1 MKKAAVLT
9 IACLCLGSNVAWP
22 QVLPQD
28 AQRFWAQW
36 RGPDATGVAPF
47 GNPPLAWGEG
57 RNVRWKVEIPGKG
70 SASPVVWDDRVFV
83 LTAIPSDGSA
93 AGATPQPDVAGAPG
107 DGTAGAGVAGRGAGG
122 DHRRAFG
129 RGGRQ
134 RGFHSVAPTAVQ
146 EFAILAISRD
156 DGSVLW
162 QRTARQE
169 MPHEGVHPTGSWASN
184 SAVTD
189 GIHVYAFFGS
199 RGLYCYDFDGNLKW
213 EKDLGDMTIRLGFG
227 EGASPTLSGDKLI
240 VNWDHEGQSFI
251 VALDKSTGEEIWRS
265 GRDELTSW
273 TTPIVVEHDGRHQVI
288 TSATNRVRSY
298 DLDTGELIWE
308 GNGVTM
314 NAIPSPVAADGLV
327 YVTSGFMG
335 NALRAIRLAA
345 ASGDINRSG
354 AVIWEHDRDTP
365 YVPSPLL
372 YGDNLYILKSNSPI
386 LSSVDAKTGD
396 VNYGP
401 LRLEGLAEVYASPVG
416 AADRVYIV
424 DRDGNAVVL
433 RNGPDFEVLARNS
446 LDDGFDASPAIVDQE
461 IYLRGYRFLYRI
473 SEN

>member
-1 MKKAAVLT
+1 MKKLVVLA

-22 QVLPQD
+22 QVPPQE

-47 GNPPLAWGEG
+47 GNPPLEWGEG
-57 RNVRWKVEIPGKG
+57 RNIRWKVEIPGRG

-83 LTAIPSDGSA
+83 LTAIP
-93 AGATPQPDVAGAPG
+93 AGEQRQAS
-107 DGTAGAGVAGRGAGG
+107 
-122 DHRRAFG
+122 G
-129 RGGRQ
+129 RGGGG
-134 RGFHSVAPTAVQ
+134 GFHSVAPTGAQ
-146 EFAILAISRD
+146 EFAILALSRD

-169 MPHEGVHPTGSWASN
+169 MPHEGAHPYGTWASN

-189 GIHVYAFFGS
+189 GVHVYAFFGS
-199 RGLYCYDFDGNLKW
+199 RGLYCYDIDGNLKW

-227 EGASPTLSGDKLI
+227 EGASPALSGDKLI

-251 VALDKSTGEEIWRS
+251 VALDKRTGEEIWRS
-265 GRDELTSW
+265 ERDELTSW

-298 DLDTGELIWE
+298 DLDTGELVWE
-308 GNGVTM
+308 GGGVTM
-314 NAIPSPVAADGLV
+314 NAIPSPVAADGFV
-327 YVTSGFMG
+327 YLTSGFMG
-335 NALRAIRLAA
+335 SALRAIRLAA
-345 ASGDINRSG
+345 ASGDISRSD
-354 AVIWEHDRDTP
+354 AVVWEHDRDTP

-372 YGDNLYILKSNSPI
+372 YGGNLYILKSNSAI
-386 LSSVDAKTGD
+386 LSSVDAKSGA

-401 LRLEGLAEVYASPVG
+401 LRLEGLAEVFASPVG

-424 DRDGNAVVL
+424 GRDGNTLVI
-433 RNGPDFEVLARNS
+433 RNGPEFEVLARNL
-446 LDDGFDASPAIVDQE
+446 LDDGFDASPAIVDEE

>member
-1 MKKAAVLT
+1 MKKLVALA

-22 QVLPQD
+22 QVPPQE

-47 GNPPLAWGEG
+47 GDPPLEWGEG
-57 RNVRWKVEIPGKG
+57 KNVRWKVEIPGKG
-70 SASPVVWDDRVFV
+70 SASPIVWDDRVFV
-83 LTAIPSDGSA
+83 VTAIPSDGTPGGATPRPGS
-93 AGATPQPDVAGAPG
+93 AGAT
-107 DGTAGAGVAGRGAGG
+107 GRSGGG
-122 DHRRAFG
+122 DHRQAFG
-129 RGGRQ
+129 RGGGG
-134 RGFHSVAPTAVQ
+134 GFLSVAPTAAQ
-146 EFAILAISRD
+146 EFVILALSRD

-162 QRTARQE
+162 QQTARQE
-169 MPHEGVHPTGSWASN
+169 MPHEGAHPNGTWASN

-189 GIHVYAFFGS
+189 GVHVYAFFGS
-199 RGLYCYDFDGNLKW
+199 RGLYCYDVDGNLKW

-227 EGASPTLSGDKLI
+227 EGASPTLAGDKLI

-251 VALDKSTGEEIWRS
+251 VALDKSTGEEIWRRE
-265 GRDELTSW
+265 RDELTSW

-308 GNGVTM
+308 GSGVTM
-314 NAIPSPVAADGLV
+314 NAIPSPVAADGFV
-327 YVTSGFMG
+327 YLTSGFMG
-335 NALRAIRLAA
+335 NALRAIRLDVAR
-345 ASGDINRSG
+345 GDISRSD
-354 AVIWEHDRDTP
+354 AVVWERDRDTP

-372 YGDNLYILKSNSPI
+372 YGDNLYILKSNSAI

-401 LRLEGLAEVYASPVG
+401 LRLEGLAEVFASPVG
-416 AADRVYIV
+416 ASDRVYIV
-424 DRDGNAVVL
+424 DRDGNTLVIQ
-433 RNGPDFEVLARNS
+433 NGPELEVLARNS
-446 LDDGFDASPAIVDQE
+446 LDDGFDASPAIVGQE
-461 IYLRGYRFLYRI
+461 IYLRGNRFLYRI

>member
-1 MKKAAVLT
+1 MKKLVALAIV
-9 IACLCLGSNVAWP
+9 CLCVGSNVAWP
-22 QVLPQD
+22 QVPPQE

-47 GNPPLAWGEG
+47 GDPPLEWGEG
-57 RNVRWKVEIPGKG
+57 KNVRWKVEIPGKG
-70 SASPVVWDDRVFV
+70 SASPIIWDDRVFV
-83 LTAIPSDGSA
+83 VTAIPSDGTLGGA
-93 AGATPQPDVAGAPG
+93 TPRPGNAGAT
-107 DGTAGAGVAGRGAGG
+107 GRGGGG
-122 DHRRAFG
+122 DHRQAFG
-129 RGGRQ
+129 RGGGG
-134 RGFHSVAPTAVQ
+134 GFHSVAPTGVQ
-146 EFAILAISRD
+146 EFVILALSRD

-169 MPHEGVHPTGSWASN
+169 MPHEGAHPKGTWASN

-189 GIHVYAFFGS
+189 GVHVYAFFGS
-199 RGLYCYDFDGNLKW
+199 RGLYCYDVDGNLKW

-227 EGASPTLSGDKLI
+227 EGASPALAGDKLI

-265 GRDELTSW
+265 ERDELTSW

-308 GNGVTM
+308 GSGVTM
-314 NAIPSPVAADGLV
+314 NAIPSPVAADGFV
-327 YVTSGFMG
+327 YLTSGFMG
-335 NALRAIRLAA
+335 NALRAIRLDVAR
-345 ASGDINRSG
+345 GDISRSD
-354 AVIWEHDRDTP
+354 AVVWEHDRDTP

-372 YGDNLYILKSNSPI
+372 YGDNLYILKSNSAI
-386 LSSVDAKTGD
+386 LSSVDAKTGE

-401 LRLEGLAEVYASPVG
+401 LRLEGLAEVFASPVG
-416 AADRVYIV
+416 ASDRVYIV
-424 DRDGNAVVL
+424 DRDGNALVIQ
-433 RNGPDFEVLARNS
+433 NGPEFKVLARNS
-446 LDDGFDASPAIVDQE
+446 LDDGFDASPAIVGQE
-461 IYLRGYRFLYRI
+461 IYLRGNRFLYRI